1 MSWGEGTL
9 NWAELRDL
17 VQALP
22 EDSATKAATAGG
34 EQEEQRW
41 SQATFL
47 QAAQYNVQLMMA
59 RILWVAHLKG
69 QPPDVAAISPPSL
82 GDDTPADEAAVAISE
97 HLLNKYSPAQPESD
111 PAEIAEWEQA
121 IRQLE
126 ARGV

>member
-1 MSWGEGTL
+1 M

-41 SQATFL
+41 NQATFL
-47 QAAQYNVQLMMA
+47 QAATYNALLILV

-69 QPPDVAAISPPSL
+69 QPPDVQAISPPSL
-82 GDDTPADEAAVAISE
+82 GNEATEDEAAVAISE
-97 HLLNKYSPAQPESD
+97 HLLNQYSPQQPASD
-111 PAEIAEWEQA
+111 EVEIAEWEQR

-126 ARGV
+126 AQGA

>member
-1 MSWGEGTL
+1 MSWGEGSM

-41 SQATFL
+41 NNSTFL
-47 QAAQYNVQLMMA
+47 QAATYNALLVLV

-69 QPPDVAAISPPSL
+69 SPPDMQAISPPSL
-82 GDDTPADEAAVAISE
+82 SADATEDEAAVAISE
-97 HLLNKYSPAQPESD
+97 HLLNQYSPAQPEAD
-111 PAEIAEWEQA
+111 PDGIAEWEQR
-121 IRQLE
+121 IRELE
-126 ARGV
+126 AQGV